1 MNTNT
6 TKKATKKVTQVTHTA
21 ANQTANNIQANLCML
36 SFYQHLSAFFKLC
49 KRLMFL
55 LTITLIAIN
64 SPATMANNQC
74 FLDATDAYQHLI
86 KQERQKSIQHD
97 IRLKAININRA
108 SEAEL
113 TTLAGIGSKKAQAI
127 ILYRDTMGGFATLDE
142 LANVKG
148 IGQKTIDKNRQRLRI
163 DDGSD

>member
-1 MNTNT
+1 
-6 TKKATKKVTQVTHTA
+6 
-21 ANQTANNIQANLCML
+21 
-36 SFYQHLSAFFKLC
+36 
-49 KRLMFL
+49 MFL

-64 SPATMANNQC
+64 SPTTRANQC

-86 KQERQKSIQHD
+86 EQERQKSIQHD

-127 ILYRDTMGGFATLDE
+127 ILYRDTMVGFATVDE